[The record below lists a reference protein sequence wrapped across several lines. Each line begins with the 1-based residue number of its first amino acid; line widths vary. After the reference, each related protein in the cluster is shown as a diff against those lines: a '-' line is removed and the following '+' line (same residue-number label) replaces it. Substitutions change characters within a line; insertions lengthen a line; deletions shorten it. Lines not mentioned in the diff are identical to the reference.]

1 MFPAV
6 AFMEMFVDCAVFLA
20 PTVLLRSIEQG
31 VVCFADVGLGAA
43 WACVF
48 VNYT

>member
-1 MFPAV
+1 MFPSV
-6 AFMEMFVDCAVFLA
+6 AFVEMLVIRAVFLA
-20 PTVLLRSIEQG
+20 PTMLFRSIEQG